1 MTYILRVY
9 FYLCDRI
16 QNQSKLMDKI
26 LLRKSTNPFDVK
38 IALASSKSESNR
50 ALIIN
55 ALAKD
60 NSENLLN
67 LSTARDT
74 QTMIR
79 LLKSTDQTADVIDAG
94 TTMRF
99 LTAYFT
105 ATNQNKIMT
114 GTPRMCERPIG
125 ILVDALRTLG
135 AEIEYLAKE
144 GYPPLHIKGFTE
156 QKSSEVTIRGD
167 VSSQYISALLMI
179 APILPQGLTINLT
192 GDLGSIPYIKM
203 TLEQMKA
210 FGVKYEANW
219 EAKTLKVL
227 PSSYQSTIY
236 KVESDWSGAS
246 YWYSIVALSE
256 FENTQVELL
265 GLKENSLQGDSDIV
279 NIMSHLGVKSTFTA
293 DGVLLTKIPAEN
305 TLNWDFTNCPDLAQT
320 VAVTCAAK
328 GIEATFTGIESLKI
342 KETDRV
348 LALQNELKKFGG
360 DLIEVEKN
368 TMYSVKSTLP
378 LTINHLPLTIAT
390 YDDHRMAM
398 AFAPLAM
405 LVDVTIEEPNVVVK
419 SYPSFWTDINLVLN
433 SEF

>member
-1 MTYILRVY
+1 
-9 FYLCDRI
+9 
-16 QNQSKLMDKI
+16 MDKI
-26 LLRKSTNPFDVK
+26 LLRKSTSPFDVK

-55 ALAKD
+55 SLAKD
-60 NSENLLN
+60 SSENLLN

-79 LLKSTDQTADVIDAG
+79 LLQSIDQTADVIDAG

-125 ILVDALRTLG
+125 ILVDTLRTLG
-135 AEIEYLAKE
+135 ADIEYLVKE
-144 GYPPLHIKGFTE
+144 GYPPLHIKGFSD
-156 QKSSEVTIRGD
+156 QKTSEVTIRGD
-167 VSSQYISALLMI
+167 VSSQYVSALLMI
-179 APILPQGLTINLT
+179 APTLPQGLTINLT

-203 TLEQMKA
+203 TLEQMRA
-210 FGVKYEANW
+210 FGVNYVANW
-219 EAKTLKVL
+219 EEKTIKVL
-227 PSSYQSTIY
+227 PNTYQSTVY
-236 KVESDWSGAS
+236 KIESDWSGAS
-246 YWYSIVALSE
+246 YWYSIVALSV

-265 GLKENSLQGDSDIV
+265 GLKQNSLQGDSDIV
-279 NIMSHLGVKSTFTA
+279 NIMSHLGVLSVFTR
-293 DGVLLTKIPAEN
+293 DGVFLSKIPAET

-320 VAVTCAAK
+320 VAVTCAAL

-342 KETDRV
+342 KETDRI

-368 TMYSVKSTLP
+368 TTYKILSQQEVTNNKSSV
-378 LTINHLPLTIAT
+378 TIAT

-405 LVDVTIEEPNVVVK
+405 LMDVTIEEPNVVVK
-419 SYPSFWTDINLVLN
+419 SYPSFWDDIKKVLTV
-433 SEF
+433 EL

>member
-1 MTYILRVY
+1 
-9 FYLCDRI
+9 
-16 QNQSKLMDKI
+16 MDTI
-26 LLRKSTNPFDVK
+26 LLRKSNTPFDVK

-55 ALAKD
+55 ALSNFSGD
-60 NSENLLN
+60 LQN

-79 LLKSTDQTADVIDAG
+79 LLQSTDQTADVIDAG

-135 AEIEYLAKE
+135 AEIEFLKKE
-144 GYPPLHIKGFTE
+144 GYPPLYIKGFTE
-156 QKSSEVTIRGD
+156 QKSNEVTIRGD

-179 APILPQGLTINLT
+179 APTLPQGLTINLT
-192 GDLGSIPYIKM
+192 GELGSIPYIKM
-203 TLEQMKA
+203 TLEQMRA
-210 FGVKYEANW
+210 FGVNYDANW
-219 EAKTLKVL
+219 EEKTIKVL
-227 PSSYQSTIY
+227 PNAYQSTSY
-236 KVESDWSGAS
+236 KIESDWSGAS

-256 FENTQVELL
+256 FDETQVELL

-279 NIMSHLGVKSTFTA
+279 NIMAHLGVKSTFTEE
-293 DGVLLTKIPAEN
+293 GVLLTKIPAEK
-305 TLNWDFTNCPDLAQT
+305 TLSWDFTNCPDLAQT

-328 GIEATFTGIESLKI
+328 HIEATFTGIESLKI

-348 LALQNELKKFGG
+348 VALQNELQKFGG
-360 DLIEVEKN
+360 ELVEIEKN
-368 TMYSVKSTLP
+368 KRYVVKRNSEFKIQNSELK
-378 LTINHLPLTIAT
+378 IAT

-405 LVDVTIEEPNVVVK
+405 LIDVTIEEPNVVVK
-419 SYPSFWTDINLVLN
+419 SYPSFWDDLQKIVSLEV
-433 SEF
+433 

>member
-1 MTYILRVY
+1 
-9 FYLCDRI
+9 
-16 QNQSKLMDKI
+16 MDKI
-26 LLRKSTNPFDVK
+26 LLRKSTSSFDVK

-60 NSENLLN
+60 SSGNLQN

-79 LLKSTDQTADVIDAG
+79 LLQSSDQTADVIDAG

-135 AEIEYLAKE
+135 ADIEYLKNE
-144 GYPPLHIKGFTE
+144 GYPPLKINGFSE
-156 QKSSEVTIRGD
+156 QKSNEVTIRGD

-179 APILPQGLTINLT
+179 APTLPQGLTINLT

-210 FGVKYEANW
+210 FGVNYDANW
-219 EAKTLKVL
+219 EKKTIKIE
-227 PSSYQSTIY
+227 SNTYQSVTY

-279 NIMSHLGVKSTFTA
+279 NIMAHLGVKSTFTTE
-293 DGVLLTKIPAEN
+293 GVLLTKIPADEK
-305 TLNWDFTNCPDLAQT
+305 LSWDFTNCPDLAQT

-360 DLIEVEKN
+360 DLVEVEKN
-368 TMYSVKSTLP
+368 TTYKVLSDQQVTSSQSP
-378 LTINHLPLTIAT
+378 ITIFT

-405 LVDVTIEEPNVVVK
+405 LMDVTIEEPNVVVK
-419 SYPSFWTDINLVLN
+419 SYPSFWTDLQKIVTL
-433 SEF
+433 E

>member
-1 MTYILRVY
+1 
-9 FYLCDRI
+9 
-16 QNQSKLMDKI
+16 MDKI
-26 LLRKSTNPFDVK
+26 LLRKNTKPFNVK

-55 ALAKD
+55 ALANFSGD
-60 NSENLLN
+60 LQN

-125 ILVDALRTLG
+125 ILVDALRTIG
-135 AEIEYLAKE
+135 AEIDFLNKE
-144 GYPPLHIKGFTE
+144 GYPPLHIKGFSE
-156 QKSSEVTIRGD
+156 QKSNEVTIRGD

-179 APILPQGLTINLT
+179 APTLPQGLIIKLT

-210 FGVKYEANW
+210 FGVNSEANW
-219 EAKTLKVL
+219 EQKTIKVL
-227 PSSYQSTIY
+227 PNAYQSTVY

-246 YWYSIVALSE
+246 YWYSIVALST
-256 FENTQVELL
+256 FEETQVELL

-279 NIMSHLGVKSTFTA
+279 KIMSHLGVKSTFTEN
-293 DGVLLTKIPAEN
+293 GVLLSKIPAEK
-305 TLNWDFTNCPDLAQT
+305 TLIWDFTNCPDLAQT

-328 GIEATFTGIESLKI
+328 GIEATFTGVESLKI
-342 KETDRV
+342 KETDRIV
-348 LALQNELKKFGG
+348 ALQNELQKFGG
-360 DLIEVEKN
+360 ELVEVVKN
-368 TMYSVKSTLP
+368 TEYVVR
-378 LTINHLPLTIAT
+378 TISDFNIQKTFSIHT

-405 LVDVTIEEPNVVVK
+405 LMDVTIEEPNVVVK
-419 SYPSFWTDINLVLN
+419 SYPSFWEDISLVLD
-433 SEF
+433 SES